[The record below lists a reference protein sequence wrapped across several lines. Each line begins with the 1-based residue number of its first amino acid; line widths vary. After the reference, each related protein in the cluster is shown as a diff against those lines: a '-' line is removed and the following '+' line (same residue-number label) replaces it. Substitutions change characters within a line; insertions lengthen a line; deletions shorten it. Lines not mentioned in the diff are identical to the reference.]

1 MSKLTV
7 RLDGKNHELLR
18 RISAEKN
25 VSINEYI
32 IQIIE
37 KDLSDHLWN
46 DVETRMNRR
55 IELLS
60 NVIEEQTKEY
70 INNKA
75 MLQAMIEIMQEV
87 LNVEVI
93 EDET

>member
-7 RLDGKNHELLR
+7 RLDEKNHELLR